1 MDVLEARELICG
13 SGQRLLRD
21 HLVAGTWGNISC
33 KLDDTHMVITPSGIP
48 YEELKPEN
56 MVLVNIETLEY
67 EGNLKPSSESSIH
80 AEIYKVYKEIN
91 AVVHNH
97 SVNASVIAAT
107 GQKVRPYI
115 ADMAM
120 ILGPDVRSVEHAM
133 PGSSALRDGVIK
145 ALEGRYAA
153 ILKNHGALCVGRDM
167 EEAFTA
173 CHLLEKSCRIQIY
186 VELLGGGEPLTDEE
200 ANIYRKRYLTIY
212 QKK

>member
-1 MDVLEARELICG
+1 MDVLEARELICK

-33 KLDDTHMVITPSGIP
+33 KLDDKHMIITPSGIS
-48 YEELKPEN
+48 YEDLRPEN
-56 MVLVNIETLEY
+56 MVMVNIETLKY

-80 AEIYKVYKEIN
+80 AEIYKVYKDIN

-97 SVNASVIAAT
+97 SVNASIIAAT

-133 PGSSALRDGVIK
+133 PGSDQLRDGVIK
-145 ALEGRYAA
+145 ALDGRYAV

-173 CHLLEKSCRIQIY
+173 CHLLEKSCKIQIN
-186 VELLGGGEPLTDEE
+186 VELLGGGDPLTEEE
-200 ANIYRKRYLTIY
+200 ANIYRNRYLNVY

>member
-1 MDVLEARELICG
+1 MDVLEARELICK

-33 KLDDTHMVITPSGIP
+33 KLDDTYMIITPSGIS
-48 YEELKPEN
+48 YEDLKPED
-56 MVLVNIETLEY
+56 MVMVNIETLEY
-67 EGNLKPSSESSIH
+67 EGKLKPSSESSIH
-80 AEIYKVYKEIN
+80 AEIYKVYKDIN

-97 SVNASVIAAT
+97 SVNASIIAAT

-133 PGSSALRDGVIK
+133 PGSDKLRDGVIK
-145 ALEGRYAA
+145 ALDGRYAA

-173 CHLLEKSCRIQIY
+173 CHLLEKSCKIQIN
-186 VELLGGGEPLTDEE
+186 VELLGGGDFLTDEE
-200 ANIYRKRYLTIY
+200 ANIYRNRYLNVY